1 MTKAPLIDEWEQRR
15 EEIRFKTPPQNH
27 HRLFHLLHPKQF
39 DRTFL
44 DQMCELTT
52 DIRTLAKTAE
62 GQSHLQRLLAHKRAM
77 LYFTQPS
84 TRTFLSFVIS
94 SVLGPAKS
102 VTPQHHPKSK
112 ERASRTVSAHSVHT
126 WMSLLCEI
134 SRKASQSALRR

>member
-15 EEIRFKTPPQNH
+15 EEIRFKTPLQNH

-62 GQSHLQRLLAHKRAM
+62 GRSHLQKLLAHKRAM

-84 TRTFLSFVIS
+84 TRTFLSFNNECHILGVRTSEIRDSSTSSEVKGESLDDSIRTFSSYVDVIIMRN
-94 SVLGPAKS
+94 LEKGLA
-102 VTPQHHPKSK
+102 
-112 ERASRTVSAHSVHT
+112 E
-126 WMSLLCEI
+126 
-134 SRKASQSALRR
+134 